1 MIWCKSRLMMWYKS
15 YRIWLHMLDPQWA
28 ETPKSKVAS
37 GTESP
42 IIYIYIYGKRSCAL
56 QYIINL
62 IESRLQKISKQQHYK
77 EIIPTVMVILVM
89 LRAMHISINKFFI
102 LLIIWNN
109 FIFPLIKL
117 VKIPKLA
124 ENNFA
129 WNFNEIRFSGILYTK
144 FRIMY
149 FFKKGKAFLK
159 RWCKNR
165 LWHVRQVIAWWH
177 FHTYLKLQACYK
189 TYILHCKNLFQT
201 SDVLYVSFQNVF
213 LS

>member
-1 MIWCKSRLMMWYKS
+1 MEKE
-15 YRIWLHMLDPQWA
+15 A
-28 ETPKSKVAS
+28 
-37 GTESP
+37 
-42 IIYIYIYGKRSCAL
+42 AL

-117 VKIPKLA
+117 VKIPKLV

-129 WNFNEIRFSGILYTK
+129 
-144 FRIMY
+144 
-149 FFKKGKAFLK
+149 
-159 RWCKNR
+159 
-165 LWHVRQVIAWWH
+165 
-177 FHTYLKLQACYK
+177 
-189 TYILHCKNLFQT
+189 
-201 SDVLYVSFQNVF
+201 
-213 LS
+213 

>member
-1 MIWCKSRLMMWYKS
+1 MEKE
-15 YRIWLHMLDPQWA
+15 A
-28 ETPKSKVAS
+28 
-37 GTESP
+37 
-42 IIYIYIYGKRSCAL
+42 AL

-117 VKIPKLA
+117 VKIPKLV

-149 FFKKGKAFLK
+149 FFKKSKACLK

-177 FHTYLKLQACYK
+177 LHTYLKLQTCYK
-189 TYILHCKNLFQT
+189 TYILHCKNLFHT
-201 SDVLYVSFQNVF
+201 CDVLYVSFQNVF